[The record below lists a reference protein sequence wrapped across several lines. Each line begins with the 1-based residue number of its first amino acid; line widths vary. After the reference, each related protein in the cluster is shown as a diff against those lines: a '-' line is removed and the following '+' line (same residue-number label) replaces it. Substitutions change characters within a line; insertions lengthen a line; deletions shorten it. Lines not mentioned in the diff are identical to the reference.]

1 MIVFSSRYIVYLTS
15 FVSINQK
22 IKPILKNIKEIA
34 KISNKEA
41 YYCIERERFVASDDK
56 SWIIWLVYYLLFPRE
71 QSLIPVE
78 RKYQFE
84 RKWLRFIILNMN
96 TMKDDLTFAFKE
108 MNCKKKHSMSFTLS
122 VADLHTLFVLENILF
137 SKHHFLLFEIIYLD
151 QNFVEL

>member
-1 MIVFSSRYIVYLTS
+1 MIVLSSRYIVYLTS

-22 IKPILKNIKEIA
+22 IKPILKNIKAIA

-108 MNCKKKHSMSFTLS
+108 MNCKKTSNEFYIVSCRFAYVVCFGKHFIFTTSFFYS
-122 VADLHTLFVLENILF
+122 
-137 SKHHFLLFEIIYLD
+137 SR
-151 QNFVEL
+151 